1 MLDELIVEL
10 EASVGTSNSKVSTA
24 KKGEANGGE
33 KKSGG
38 KKGGDDVSAPQ
49 NAKKEKKEK
58 KEKGGGGETN
68 TKPQSNEPSVNLL
81 ELRVG
86 VITSVKKHETADKL
100 YCEEIDIGEAEPR
113 QIASGLV
120 PHYTLEEMEG
130 RRLIVVA
137 NLKPRNL
144 VGFKSSG
151 MVLCAAKPQED
162 GSEKVEFVDPPAE
175 AKPGDRIIGTG
186 LDLVDPL
193 SPSQEAKQKMFLK
206 VGELLK
212 VNEKGEA
219 TWNGAVLTTEAGGVC
234 TAPTLRDAVM
244 R

>member
-1 MLDELIVEL
+1 MLDDLIVEL
-10 EASVGTSNSKVSTA
+10 EASVGNSNTKVGPKSD
-24 KKGEANGGE
+24 KKSSDANGG
-33 KKSGG
+33 K
-38 KKGGDDVSAPQ
+38 Q
-49 NAKKEKKEK
+49 KKEKKEK
-58 KEKGGGGETN
+58 AAVET

-100 YCEEIDIGEAEPR
+100 YCEEIDIGEAQPR

-120 PHYTLEEMEG
+120 PHYTLEQMEG

-151 MVLCAAKPQED
+151 MVLCAAKEKED
-162 GSEKVEFVDPPAE
+162 GSGEFVEFVDPPADS
-175 AKPGDRIIGTG
+175 KPGDRIVGIG

-193 SPSQEAKQKMFLK
+193 SPSQEAKQKMFIK
-206 VGELLK
+206 VAEQLK